1 MADPEELCPCRLLG
15 ALLSVCAFVVLPA
28 AAAAQGFFS
37 PTYATSAQGSPYS
50 GVYSQTFGTTGDAT
64 RQPVP
69 QSDPQGEPQGMVYV
83 IDSKGLSTYR
93 AAALA
98 AGETPIPLRKPL
110 PLETRLAAPQSRAQV
125 PTVTDT
131 LYLQPPLPTAAGPD
145 AAPPAE
151 SEPR

>member
-1 MADPEELCPCRLLG
+1 MADTRGLRPRRLLG
-15 ALLSVCAFVVLPA
+15 AVLSVCALPVLPA

-37 PTYATSAQGSPYS
+37 PTYATSAEGSPYS
-50 GVYSQTFGTTGDAT
+50 RVYSQTFGTTGDAP
-64 RQPVP
+64 REPVS
-69 QSDPQGEPQGMVYV
+69 QIGPQGNTEGLVYV
-83 IDSKGLSTYR
+83 IDSNGLSTYR

-98 AGETPIPLRKPL
+98 SGETPIPLRKPL
-110 PLETRLAAPQSRAQV
+110 PVETRLAAPQSRAQV
-125 PTVTDT
+125 PTVADT

>member
-1 MADPEELCPCRLLG
+1 MADTRGLRPRCLLG
-15 ALLSVCAFVVLPA
+15 AVLSLCALPVLPTA
-28 AAAAQGFFS
+28 AAADSFFS
-37 PTYATSAQGSPYS
+37 PTYATSAEGSPYS
-50 GVYSQTFGTTGDAT
+50 GVYSQTFGMSGASP
-64 RQPVP
+64 RGPVP
-69 QSDPQGEPQGMVYV
+69 QGNSEGLVYV

-125 PTVTDT
+125 PTVADR

-151 SEPR
+151 RRPR